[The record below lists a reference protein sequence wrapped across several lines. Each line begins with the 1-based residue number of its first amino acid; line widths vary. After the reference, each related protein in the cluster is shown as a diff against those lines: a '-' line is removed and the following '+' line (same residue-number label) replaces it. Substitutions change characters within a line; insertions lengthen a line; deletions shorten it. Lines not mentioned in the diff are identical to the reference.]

1 MDCELKR
8 FFVVLTLLRIC
19 KDAAAYTFPL
29 ALANC
34 KDHCGD
40 VSVLY
45 PFGIGQGCYKDK
57 WFEVVCSNSSD
68 QVSVPFLLSIRRE
81 VLSFD
86 LGSYYSIDGRFHY
99 QSNKIHILSPLKHTG
114 CSNGSVGDS
123 SSLNLTGSP
132 FFISDSNKFT
142 AIGCNNKA
150 LMKGQGSQIVGCEA
164 TCTYENDTARGCVG
178 YKCCQTQIPSG
189 LQVFDATV
197 EKMIPGQA
205 GCQVAYLTHFQLS
218 PFMFKS
224 PQLPEY
230 SNYVMMELQWALDGF
245 PIPSEGSTTVLC
257 AESTKGELT
266 PITSADLYLYPPT
279 GYQCWCKHGYQG
291 NPYIPGG
298 CQDIDECR
306 NSYENNC
313 GKNKCVNVSGS
324 FRCERIWP
332 AILSGTLSTGLLLLV
347 VGTWWLC
354 KVNKKRKAAK
364 QKRKFFKRNGGL
376 LLEQQTLFLQGSVNR
391 TKLFSSNDLEKATD
405 RFNASRILGQ
415 GGQGTVY
422 KGMLE
427 DGMIV
432 AVKKSKALEEANLEE
447 FINEIILLSQINHRN
462 VVKILGCCL
471 ETEVPI
477 LVYEFIPNRNL
488 FDHLHNPSED
498 FPMTWEV
505 RLYISCEVADAL
517 SYLHSAA
524 SIPIYHRDVKS
535 TNILLDERHRAKVS
549 DFGISRSVPIDNTH
563 LTTIVQGTIGYVDP
577 EYLQSSHFTG
587 KSDVY
592 SFGVLLIELLT
603 GEKPVSL
610 LRRQEVRM
618 LGAYFLDAM
627 RNDRLHEILDAR
639 IKEDCDKEEV
649 LAVANLARRCL
660 SLNSEHRPTMRD
672 VSNELDRMQSKKRG
686 IQSRIQNDEEHRNIR
701 VAMPESMSLFYSSPD
716 IVIENSSFSLESE
729 PLMLHKTQ

>member
-1 MDCELKR
+1 MDSDLKR
-8 FFVVLTLLRIC
+8 FFVVLILLRISEH
-19 KDAAAYTFPL
+19 AAASTFPL
-29 ALANC
+29 ALPNC

-57 WFEVVCSNSSD
+57 WFEIVCINSSE
-68 QVSVPFLLSIRRE
+68 QISVPFLLSIRRE
-81 VLSFD
+81 VISFD
-86 LGSYYSIDGRFHY
+86 LGSYYSIDDRSHY
-99 QSNKIHILSPLKHTG
+99 QSNKIHILGPLKHTG

-123 SSLNLTGSP
+123 SSLNLKGSP
-132 FFISDSNKFT
+132 FFISDNNKFT

-150 LMKGQGSQIVGCEA
+150 LMKGTGSQIVGCEA
-164 TCTYENDTARGCVG
+164 TCKNETYKDDNVRGCLG
-178 YKCCQTQIPSG
+178 DKCCQTKIPSG

-197 EKMIPGQA
+197 EKLEPSKD
-205 GCQVAYLTHFQLS
+205 GCQVAYLTQFQLAA
-218 PFMFKS
+218 FMFT
-224 PQLPEY
+224 PPELQEY
-230 SNYVMMELQWALDGF
+230 RNYVMMELEWFLDVL
-245 PIPSEGSTTVLC
+245 PIPSEGSALC
-257 AESTKGELT
+257 EASINGEQIPRSLGNL
-266 PITSADLYLYPPT
+266 SAID
-279 GYQCWCKHGYQG
+279 GYQCWCKHGYEG

-306 NSYENNC
+306 YSYHNNC

-324 FRCERIWP
+324 FRCEKTWP

-354 KVNKKRKAAK
+354 KVDKKRKSAK

-376 LLEQQTLFLQGSVNR
+376 LLQQQTSFLQGSVNR
-391 TKLFSSNDLEKATD
+391 TKVFSSDDLDKATD
-405 RFNASRILGQ
+405 KFNPSRILGQ

-432 AVKKSKALEEANLEE
+432 AVKKSKALEEKNLEE

-471 ETEVPI
+471 ETEVPV

-488 FDHLHNPSED
+488 FDHLQNPSED

-505 RLYISCEVADAL
+505 RLCIACEVADAL

-549 DFGISRSVPIDNTH
+549 DFGISRSVAIDDTH

-592 SFGVLLIELLT
+592 SYGVLLIELLT

-618 LGAYFLDAM
+618 LGAYFLEAM

-639 IKEDCDKEEV
+639 IKEECNQEEV
-649 LAVANLARRCL
+649 LSVANLARRCL

-672 VSNELDRMQSKKRG
+672 VFIELDRMQSKKKG
-686 IQSRIQNDEEHRNIR
+686 IQSRTQNDEEHEHIR
-701 VAMPESMSLFYSSPD
+701 IAMPESMSLIYSSPD